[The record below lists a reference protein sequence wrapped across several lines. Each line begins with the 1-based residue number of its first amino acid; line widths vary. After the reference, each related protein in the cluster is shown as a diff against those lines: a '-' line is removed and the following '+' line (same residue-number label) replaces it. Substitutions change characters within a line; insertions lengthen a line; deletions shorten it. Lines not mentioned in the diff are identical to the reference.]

1 MPSENKL
8 LHFTKKGIY
17 CPQADIYID
26 PASGVENAVV
36 THAHS
41 DHAHPGS
48 SHYLAHHK
56 SIPIL
61 KHRLGK
67 EIHTEGIGYNE
78 PVEINGVKLSLHP
91 SGHIPGSAQVRLE
104 YKGEVAVVSG
114 DYKCEND
121 GLTEA
126 FEPVKCNT
134 FVTESTFALPVYKWR
149 KQSEIFNDINNW
161 WKKNK
166 ESGKA
171 SVICGYSLGKAQR
184 ILYNVDRSIGKIFG
198 HGAVTIIN
206 DLLINEGY
214 DLPPLEKAD
223 LKIPKKEF
231 AGSLIIAPPSVVSNG
246 WLKKFEPYSLGYA
259 SGWMNIRGAKR
270 RQGIDIGF
278 ALSDHA
284 DWDELNKTVKD
295 TGAEKIYVTHGYTAV
310 FVKWLRENGLDA
322 EEIITNY

>member
-8 LHFTKKGIY
+8 LQFTNKGIY

-41 DHAHPGS
+41 DHAHSGS
-48 SHYLAHHK
+48 RHYLAHHK

-67 EIHTEGIGYNE
+67 EIQTEGIGYNE
-78 PVEINGVKLSLHP
+78 PVEVNGVKLSLHP

-114 DYKCEND
+114 DYKCEDD
-121 GLTEA
+121 GLTRA

-166 ESGKA
+166 DDGKA

-206 DLLINEGY
+206 ELLINEGY

-322 EEIITNY
+322 EEIIKN